1 MMQAAPEYRETMDD
15 LDRLFVRTPSG
26 EMTPVTEFFTVREIN
41 GSESRSRFNLYSSI
55 AVTVVPNYQEGY
67 STGEV
72 LRALE
77 EVRAEILPAAY
88 SYEFSGLTREEAAS
102 GNQMVWIFGLS
113 LLFVYLLLVALYES
127 YILPLA
133 VLCSLPVG
141 LAGVYVFCALAGIS
155 NNVYVQLSMI
165 MLIGLLGKNA
175 VLIVEYA
182 VQRRR
187 QGQGIVEAAVNGA
200 TARLRPILMTSFAFI
215 VGLLPLTVATGAGAV
230 ANHSIGVS
238 AVGGM
243 LVGVVAGVLVSPV
256 FYVVF
261 QNLQERFAHK
271 K

>member
-1 MMQAAPEYRETMDD
+1 M
-15 LDRLFVRTPSG
+15 
-26 EMTPVTEFFTVREIN
+26 
-41 GSESRSRFNLYSSI
+41 
-55 AVTVVPNYQEGY
+55 TVVPNYQEGY

-113 LLFVYLLLVALYES
+113 LLFVYLLLVALCES
-127 YILPLA
+127 YI
-133 VLCSLPVG
+133 LPVG

-215 VGLLPLTVATGAGAV
+215 VGLLPLTVAGAGAV